1 MMSAI
6 RSTRKPGSQTARESG
21 HWDTCVLKSTSAIV
35 LPERPYTF
43 TGNSFLGQD
52 SIGGPG
58 A

>member
-1 MMSAI
+1 MSAI
-6 RSTRKPGSQTARESG
+6 RSTWKPGSQTARESG
-21 HWDTCVLKSTSAIV
+21 HWDICVLKSTAVV

-43 TGNSFLGQD
+43 AGINPLGQD

>member
-1 MMSAI
+1 MSSMA
-6 RSTRKPGSQTARESG
+6 RTSKPTMSQHTTRTSG
-21 HWDTCVLKSTSAIV
+21 RWDICGLKSAVV

-43 TGNSFLGQD
+43 AGINPLGQD

>member
-1 MMSAI
+1 MLA
-6 RSTRKPGSQTARESG
+6 RLTTAKTGSQSARESG
-21 HWDTCVLKSTSAIV
+21 HWDTSVLKSATAV
-35 LPERPYTF
+35 LPERPYTPF